1 MSSRSIIGMT
11 LLLGLALPA
20 AAQVANT
27 PQSAGQPGTVK
38 FVGQSRA
45 TVQLKSDVM
54 VAISG
59 YTKARHSCGTITTV
73 ETAPM
78 KPGFEPRTAMFRV
91 SEPDHLYE
99 RWIAEACGTK
109 RAFLVALWPS
119 PKGGADYK
127 VVEVPPGTE
136 P

>member
-1 MSSRSIIGMT
+1 MKRFA
-11 LLLGLALPA
+11 LLGVAALLVAGPA
-20 AAQVANT
+20 VADT
-27 PQSAGQPGTVK
+27 K

-45 TVQLKSDVM
+45 TPQLKRDVLT
-54 VAISG
+54 AIAG
-59 YTKARHSCGTITTV
+59 YAKSRHSCAAIATV
-73 ETAPM
+73 ETASLGD
-78 KPGFEPRTAMFRV
+78 KFEPRTALFRV
-91 SEPDHLYE
+91 TEPGHIYE
-99 RWIAEACGTK
+99 RWVAELCGSK